1 MRAQG
6 AQSEREL
13 GRQGQAPAISP
24 AQGRSD
30 LVRDG
35 RLSFSSFFSFDA
47 IVRQLAKW
55 RVRAMARRRET
66 AFYAEHVKGAPQPEE
81 AVACEAARY
90 LPPRNAWRRP
100 RAAKR
105 CRRSAENVAMQS
117 IVRTVCGFRRAGQLA
132 DVPWGRELERLVSQ
146 VNARMS
152 RDDFAFDAP
161 KILLKRKGD
170 GGNRALAAYENIED
184 RLILSGLSSYLRCK
198 FDRHLSPHCHSF
210 RVGRNKSHQSAVAE
224 LIAYRRA
231 HAGAALYVAECDIM
245 KFFDAVDHREAMRA
259 FDSFVAKCGG
269 EVDATAR
276 RLVEAYF
283 ASYSFGEAMKRAGDD
298 AGFAR
303 IGRVPRDILESLH
316 PDEDMDSLRLGLPQ
330 GGALSPLFANILLS
344 EADDA
349 VVGNG
354 LDRDLLY
361 VRFCD
366 DMIIVHTDRA
376 RCEAAMKRY
385 LEAVRR
391 CKLPVHPAGE
401 KGFSYG
407 AEYYGLKTKGLFA
420 WRAAEIGD
428 SNAAPWVSFLG
439 YQIHFNGE
447 TRIRKET
454 ISKHLTSLKNERI
467 QFDRRVA
474 GVDDAKKK
482 AFLLRHYR
490 AHLIAK
496 GVGFLRA
503 GSIRDDSLC
512 WAAAFPNLQVKSVAC
527 RLQMRT
533 VDAARDRLMHLSC
546 GGKGKSPRYYGRPFS
561 YYGYLLRMARPGR
574 HRVCGDLRAY
584 GQI

>member
-13 GRQGQAPAISP
+13 GRQGQAPAIGPDQVEALSMT
-24 AQGRSD
+24 GRP
-30 LVRDG
+30 
-35 RLSFSSFFSFDA
+35 SFSSFFSFEA

-55 RVRAMARRRET
+55 RVRAMARRRDA
-66 AFYAEHVKGAPQPEE
+66 AFYAAHVKGAPQPEE

-100 RAAKR
+100 RAVKR
-105 CRRSAENVAMQS
+105 CRRSAEEVAMQS
-117 IVRTVCGFRRAGQLA
+117 ILRTVCGFRRAGRLA
-132 DVPWGRELERLVSQ
+132 DVPWGRELERLVAQ

-161 KILLKRKGD
+161 KIFLKPKGD
-170 GGNRALAAYENIED
+170 GSYRALAAYGDIED
-184 RLILSGLSSYLRCK
+184 RLILGGLSSYLRRK

-210 RVGRNKSHQSAVAE
+210 REDRNRSHQSAVAE

-231 HAGAALYVAECDIM
+231 HAGETLFVAECDVM

-269 EVDATAR
+269 KVDAAAR
-276 RLVEAYF
+276 RLVEAYL
-283 ASYSFGEAMKRAGDD
+283 ASYSFGEVMERAGDD
-298 AGFAR
+298 AGLAR
-303 IGRVPRDILESLH
+303 VGRVPRGILESLH
-316 PDEDMDSLRLGLPQ
+316 PHEDTDRLRLGLPQ

-344 EADDA
+344 EADAA

-376 RCEAAMKRY
+376 KCEAAMRRY

-391 CKLPVHPAGE
+391 CKLPVHPAEE

-407 AEYYGLKTKGLFA
+407 AGYYGLKTKGPFA

-428 SNAAPWVSFLG
+428 PNAAPWVSFLG
-439 YQIHFNGE
+439 YQIRFSGE
-447 TRIRKET
+447 TRVRKET
-454 ISKHLTSLKNERI
+454 ISRHLTSLRNERVR
-467 QFDRRVA
+467 FDRLVA
-474 GVDDAKKK
+474 KVGDA
-482 AFLLRHYR
+482 AERACLLRHYR
-490 AHLIAK
+490 KHLIAK

-503 GSIRDDSLC
+503 GAIRDDSLC
-512 WAAAFPNLQVKSVAC
+512 WAAAFPNLQAKSAAC

-533 VDAARDRLMHLSC
+533 IDAVRDRLLHLSC
-546 GGKGKSPRYYGRPFS
+546 GGKGKQPRYDGRPFS
-561 YYGYLLRMARPGR
+561 YYGYLLRLARPGR
-574 HRVCGDLRAY
+574 HRVCSDLRAY
-584 GQI
+584 GQV